1 LHMIIYSADVYFW
14 RRFKINYPFIFGF
27 KEGTELGYRE
37 VFLLSTG
44 LAVLS
49 LAAVLSN
56 LNMEIDKTTQSFKA
70 ITESV
75 PLGLVIVS
83 YKIISISNCNHLVV
97 YIFNEYTF
105 VVSYAN
111 KCVLQVV
118 LAITFCPFNIIY
130 KSSRFFLIQCAFHAI
145 CAPLYKVN
153 KLKYF
158 KLLLKISLKILI
170 LIVSGSGHLSR

>member
-1 LHMIIYSADVYFW
+1 MIIYSANTYFW

-49 LAAVLSN
+49 LAAILSN
-56 LNMEIDKTTQSFKA
+56 LNLEIDKRTKSYKA

-83 YKIISISNCNHLVV
+83 YKIIFISNFNHLSV
-97 YIFNEYTF
+97 YFLYEYTF
-105 VVSYAN
+105 LVLYAN
-111 KCVLQVV
+111 EFVLQVV
-118 LAITFCPFNIIY
+118 IVITICPFNIIY
-130 KSSRFFLIQCAFHAI
+130 KSSRFFLIKCAFRAI
-145 CAPLYKVN
+145 CSPLYKV
-153 KLKYF
+153 KM
-158 KLLLKISLKILI
+158 
-170 LIVSGSGHLSR
+170 